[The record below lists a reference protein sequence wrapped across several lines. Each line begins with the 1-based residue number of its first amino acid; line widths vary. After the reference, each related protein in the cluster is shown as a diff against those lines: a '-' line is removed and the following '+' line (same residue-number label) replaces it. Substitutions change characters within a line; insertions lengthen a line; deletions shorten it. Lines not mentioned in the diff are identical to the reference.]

1 MRKCSAIIGSF
12 YFLIFATSA
21 AFAEDGGSKIEAG
34 QATEGFVAYSL
45 PNVQKITYKLPVAG
59 SAPQRLAIMDEAVEP
74 LAAPDEDS
82 VGPKDFEKIAEDTQ
96 VIVES
101 RRYPEWEEIRTYEIA
116 YQALNIVDAVQT
128 VAALRSNKVREMN
141 PILGSSPSTITVI
154 GYKAAWGGAH
164 YLLTRWIMR
173 EKPEFAR
180 IFQFA
185 SIALQGSTVAWN
197 MTKVF

>member
-1 MRKCSAIIGSF
+1 M
-12 YFLIFATSA
+12 
-21 AFAEDGGSKIEAG
+21 AEDGGSEIEVG
-34 QATEGFVAYSL
+34 QTAEGFVASSL
-45 PNVQKITYKLPVAG
+45 PNVQQITYNLPVAG
-59 SAPQRLAIMDEAVEP
+59 SAPLRLAIMDEAVEP
-74 LAAPDEDS
+74 LSAPDEDT

-101 RRYPEWEEIRTYEIA
+101 SRYPEWEEIRTYEFA

-128 VAALRSNKVREMN
+128 VAALRSNKAREMN
-141 PILGSSPSTITVI
+141 PILGSNPSTITVI

-173 EKPEFAR
+173 EKPELAR

-185 SIALQGSTVAWN
+185 SIAVQGSTVAWN

>member
-1 MRKCSAIIGSF
+1 MRKGKAIIACICVKLFMASP
-12 YFLIFATSA
+12 AM
-21 AFAEDGGSKIEAG
+21 AEDLGDKSEAQRSAGGLIV
-34 QATEGFVAYSL
+34 TSL
-45 PNVQKITYKLPVAG
+45 PNVQQITYHLPVAR
-59 SAPQRLAIMDEAVEP
+59 AVPLRLAIMEEEMQP
-74 LAAPDEDS
+74 LTGAEDNA

-101 RRYPEWEEIRTYEIA
+101 RRLPEWEEIRTYELA

-128 VAALRSNKVREMN
+128 VAALRSNKVREVN
-141 PILGSSPSTITVI
+141 PILGSNPSTITVI

-164 YLLTRWIMR
+164 YMLTRWIMR
-173 EKPEFAR
+173 EKPELAR

-185 SIALQGSTVAWN
+185 SIAVQGSTVAWN